1 MNTIT
6 KKDKYCHINES
17 RGYGNGVFKIL
28 AHHEKAFS
36 SQNECTLQAVEGGE
50 KFNMYT
56 AHLYTTTE
64 LKRRSIQE
72 TRSAAQSIGRPKI
85 RPGKKK

>member
-6 KKDKYCHINES
+6 KKDKYCHINAS
-17 RGYGNGVFKIL
+17 RGYGDGVFKIL
-28 AHHEKAFS
+28 AYHEHAFA
-36 SQNECTLQAVEGGE
+36 SQDECTLQAIEGGK
-50 KFNMYT
+50 KFRIYV
-56 AHLYTTTE
+56 AHLYTTFD